1 MANRTNLENEIR
13 ARVDSFVGE
22 LSALVRQAA
31 LDSIRAAIAGGSAA
45 QPARRPAARAA
56 NAASA
61 APSVPGR
68 RGRRPSAQSEQAA
81 QTLLAHVQANPG
93 QRLEEI
99 GAALK
104 LPTQILKGPAGR
116 LLRAGALRTEGQ
128 RRGTRYFPG
137 SGKPAAAAGAKRGRK
152 PGRKPA
158 KAGRKGRR
166 RARR

>member
-1 MANRTNLENEIR
+1 MANRTNVENEIR
-13 ARVDSFVGE
+13 ARVDSFVNE

-31 LDSIRAAIAGGSAA
+31 LDSIRAAIAGGSLA
-45 QPARRPAARAA
+45 QPARRSVARATKT
-56 NAASA
+56 ASA
-61 APSVPGR
+61 APAVPGR
-68 RGRRPSAQSEQAA
+68 RGRRPSAESEHAA
-81 QTLLAHVQANPG
+81 QALLAHVQSSPG

-104 LPTQILKGPAGR
+104 MPTQVLKGPAGR

-152 PGRKPA
+152 PGRKPG